1 MIAARPPH
9 RKPSP
14 DLVERSSTGAPESQ
28 VERSSTALGNDFVSY
43 ADYFVKGRDVRSA
56 ARRSDTIPADPF
68 LTTPPARVR
77 VGAVHILAL
86 TETAVAEHVS
96 RSWADG
102 RGGAI
107 VTANVDIVRAAT
119 RDPALAAL
127 VARAEL
133 VVADGMPVVWAGRLA
148 GAAIPERVTG
158 ASLVHSLSE
167 RAAADGRSVYLL
179 GGDPGVPEAAAA
191 ALVARSPALRIA
203 GTHSPPYGFDTD
215 AEGRREVAER
225 VLAAR
230 PDLVLV
236 GLGFPKQERVIEG
249 LRAALP
255 AAWFLGCGAAIPMAA
270 GRFSR
275 APRALQSV
283 GGEWLHR
290 LALEP
295 RRLARRYLRE
305 DAPFAVA
312 LLAGA
317 LLGRFRRP

>member
-1 MIAARPPH
+1 MRA
-9 RKPSP
+9 
-14 DLVERSSTGAPESQ
+14 GAIQIMAITEAG
-28 VERSSTALGNDFVSY
+28 V
-43 ADYFVKGRDVRSA
+43 AD
-56 ARRSDTIPADPF
+56 
-68 LTTPPARVR
+68 
-77 VGAVHILAL
+77 
-86 TETAVAEHVS
+86 HVS
-96 RSWADG
+96 GAWARG

-119 RDPALAAL
+119 RDPELAAL
-127 VARAEL
+127 VGRSEL

-148 GAAIPERVTG
+148 GVPIPERVTG

-167 RAAADGRSVYLL
+167 RAARDGRSVYLL

-191 ALVARSPALRIA
+191 ALTGRYPELRIA
-203 GTHSPPYGFDTD
+203 GTDAPPYGFDGEPEARRD
-215 AEGRREVAER
+215 AAGR

-236 GLGFPKQERVIEG
+236 GLGFPRQERLILE
-249 LRAALP
+249 LRSALP
-255 AAWFLGCGAAIPMAA
+255 AAWYLGCGAGIAMAA
-270 GRFSR
+270 GQFSR

-290 LALEP
+290 LVLEP
-295 RRLARRYLRE
+295 RRLAGRYLRD

-317 LLGRFRRP
+317 VRSRFRRP